1 MCGVAERSEKQHP
14 HESTD
19 CQVYIVLTEHQAGPG
34 KILTMVDGWT
44 ADKTKGLFLGV
55 TAHWI
60 KVKSGVWLWSEV
72 VAFQGVSG
80 EHTGLNLG
88 WYFVGGCD
96 HVGITGQDKLKVI
109 LIDHLIDKIT
119 D

>member
-1 MCGVAERSEKQHP
+1 M
-14 HESTD
+14 
-19 CQVYIVLTEHQAGPG
+19 
-34 KILTMVDGWT
+34 DGQQIRWR
-44 ADKTKGLFLGV
+44 DHSWV